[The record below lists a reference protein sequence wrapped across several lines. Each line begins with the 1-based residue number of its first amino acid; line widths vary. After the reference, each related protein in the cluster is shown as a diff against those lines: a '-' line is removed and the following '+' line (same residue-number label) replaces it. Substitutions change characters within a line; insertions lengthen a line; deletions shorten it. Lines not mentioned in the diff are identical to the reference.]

1 MSNDVVKSD
10 SIKQIINI
18 LIKTVLKKNKF
29 KEIGLR

>member
-18 LIKTVLKKNKF
+18 LIKTVLKKNKY